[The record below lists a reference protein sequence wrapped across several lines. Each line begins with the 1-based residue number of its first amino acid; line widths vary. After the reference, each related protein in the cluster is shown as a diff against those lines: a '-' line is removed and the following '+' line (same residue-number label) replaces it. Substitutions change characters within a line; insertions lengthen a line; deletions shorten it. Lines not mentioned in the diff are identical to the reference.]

1 MLYKYWLKNTASMA
15 DRIIIQIFT
24 ILFVHFLASNSYD
37 KRQVAARTLGD
48 LVKKL
53 GERVLPE
60 IIPILEKGKLFAL
73 FFGIVKVF
81 LMLLIN
87 CLFTFQAYR
96 LQLQKNAK
104 EFVLDFLKLCLRLL
118 EIWFCHL

>member
-1 MLYKYWLKNTASMA
+1 M
-15 DRIIIQIFT
+15 
-24 ILFVHFLASNSYD
+24 
-37 KRQVAARTLGD
+37 
-48 LVKKL
+48 VKKL

-73 FFGIVKVF
+73 FFELLKGFF
-81 LMLLIN
+81 LFYTYYQG
-87 CLFTFQAYR
+87 LFTFQAYR

-104 EFVLDFLKLCLRLL
+104 EFVLDFLKLCRRLL